1 MKKLT
6 VEEKR
11 QDEQKTVAL
20 MIQLYCKK
28 KHGQKKA
35 MKNPDFM
42 CADCKDLLSYVN
54 ERILHC
60 PFMETKTFC
69 SNCRV
74 HCYKKDYREK
84 IRLVMRFSGPL
95 MLFYHPVKAIKH
107 VTSTIKEKRRL
118 SKEDLNLA
126 HGTSR

>member
-28 KHGQKKA
+28 NHKQKNA
-35 MKNPDFM
+35 MKDAEFM
-42 CADCKDLLSYVN
+42 CEKCKNLLSYVDQ
-54 ERILHC
+54 RILNC

-69 SNCRV
+69 SNCHV
-74 HCYKKDYREK
+74 HCYKKEYRKE
-84 IRLVMRFSGPL
+84 IRRVMRFSGPR
-95 MLFYHPVKAIKH
+95 MLFYHPVKAIRH
-107 VTSTIKEKRRL
+107 VISTIKEKQKISHENVRL
-118 SKEDLNLA
+118 N
-126 HGTSR
+126 